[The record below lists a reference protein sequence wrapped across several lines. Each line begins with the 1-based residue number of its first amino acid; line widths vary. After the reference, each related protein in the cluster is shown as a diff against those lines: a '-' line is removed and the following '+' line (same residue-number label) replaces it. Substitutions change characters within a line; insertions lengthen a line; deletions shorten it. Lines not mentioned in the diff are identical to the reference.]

1 MEKWRED
8 AQPEWPEPAPSTRDV
23 PVVGATGGT
32 GRPGDVPVDTGTS
45 LASNRVSGN
54 ERSNGSLSAGL
65 ADPWGEPAGGGAVT
79 RDHDPDEV
87 TIQIDALNPAA
98 AGQDASDVPVFVD
111 ESGRRSRTFRRIG
124 ISVGIACAA
133 YAVVIVVT
141 LLSGNAAVPWLPVPV
156 PGAGGDE
163 KPASEVDPT
172 RGPSAAATP
181 AAGQPGGTA
190 PGTPGATPAASG
202 TASARPG
209 ATSGTG
215 AATGS
220 AAPSGAAA
228 VRPSSSG
235 TTRPSAAPGG
245 GSPSVDTGG
254 PSNPVGGGD
263 PTPPPVTTPP
273 PDDPPSDSSP
283 SPAGGAGDT
292 VAAGPASPVPVASAD
307 TGSGAGSAGTSEPA
321 T

>member
-1 MEKWRED
+1 M
-8 AQPEWPEPAPSTRDV
+8 
-23 PVVGATGGT
+23 
-32 GRPGDVPVDTGTS
+32 
-45 LASNRVSGN
+45 SGN

-87 TIQIDALNPAA
+87 TIQIDALSPAA

-141 LLSGNAAVPWLPVPV
+141 LLSGSAAVPWLPVPV

-190 PGTPGATPAASG
+190 AGTPGVTPAASG
-202 TASARPG
+202 TASAKPG
-209 ATSGTG
+209 ATSASG

-235 TTRPSAAPGG
+235 TTRPSAAPGA
-245 GSPSVDTGG
+245 SASADPG
-254 PSNPVGGGD
+254 PNNPVGGGGEPS
-263 PTPPPVTTPP
+263 PTPPVSTPP

-292 VAAGPASPVPVASAD
+292 VAAGPASPVPVAS
-307 TGSGAGSAGTSEPA
+307 TGQETSAPT

>member
-1 MEKWRED
+1 M
-8 AQPEWPEPAPSTRDV
+8 
-23 PVVGATGGT
+23 
-32 GRPGDVPVDTGTS
+32 DTGTS
-45 LASNRVSGN
+45 FASNRVSGS

-87 TIQIDALNPAA
+87 TIQIDALSPAA

-172 RGPSAAATP
+172 RGPSATATP

-190 PGTPGATPAASG
+190 PGTPGVTPSASG

-235 TTRPSAAPGG
+235 TTRPSAAPGA
-245 GSPSVDTGG
+245 SASADPG

-263 PTPPPVTTPP
+263 PPPPPVTTPP

-292 VAAGPASPVPVASAD
+292 VAAGPASPAPVASDGA
-307 TGSGAGSAGTSEPA
+307 GSGAGSAGTSEPA